1 MVPHKTVK
9 MHVGE
14 ENVTFVEPKLVG
26 FILQTFLTLNA
37 LVVGIMFVIIHT
49 GNTAVTST
57 LLLLD

>member
-1 MVPHKTVK
+1 